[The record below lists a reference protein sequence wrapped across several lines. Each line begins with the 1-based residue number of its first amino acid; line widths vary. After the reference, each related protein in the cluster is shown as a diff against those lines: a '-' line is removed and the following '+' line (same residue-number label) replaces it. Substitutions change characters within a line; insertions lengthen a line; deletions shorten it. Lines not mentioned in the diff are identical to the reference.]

1 MKYPLEERVGK
12 FSEDI
17 IDLVRKIK
25 INITNKNIIEQLIRS
40 ATSIGANYFEANGS
54 SSKRDFI
61 NKIAISK
68 KEAIETQYWLRLLNK
83 TDNYLKAEITNL
95 WDEAKQI
102 GMIPEFPKLTL
113 LKTNFLI

>member
-12 FSEDI
+12 PAEDI
-17 IDLVRKIK
+17 IDLIKKVRV
-25 INITNKNIIEQLIRS
+25 NITNKNIIEQLIKS
-40 ATSIGANYFEANGS
+40 ATSIGANYYEANGS

-68 KEAIETQYWLRLLNK
+68 KEAIETQYWLRMLNK
-83 TDNYLKAEITNL
+83 TDNNLKEEIIKL

-102 GMIPEFPKLTL
+102 GMILSKIISNVR
-113 LKTNFLI
+113 KII